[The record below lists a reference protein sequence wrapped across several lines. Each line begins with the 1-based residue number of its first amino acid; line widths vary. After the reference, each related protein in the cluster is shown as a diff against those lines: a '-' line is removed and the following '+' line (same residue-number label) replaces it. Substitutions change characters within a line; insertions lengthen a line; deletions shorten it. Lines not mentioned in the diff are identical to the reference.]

1 MAKGII
7 TEEQVIQHIRTHMD
21 IWCKNYGSHVLEKHV
36 NIPEKTLL
44 SRIGTTENN
53 HFIKSV
59 SSFYDETDGRR
70 IMDLLQR
77 ALESEAKYI
86 AKWCNY
92 SKRAW
97 LGLNFY
103 GLPDG
108 ITAKAC
114 RYDALNQV
122 FPVSRF
128 VIFLSKREQYP
139 FYLENAYPVFDQD

>member
-1 MAKGII
+1 MAKKVI
-7 TEEQVIQHIRTHMD
+7 TEEQVINHIRTHMD
-21 IWCKNYGSHVLEKHV
+21 LRSKSYVSHVLAKHV
-36 NIPEKTLL
+36 KIPEKTKL
-44 SRIGTTENN
+44 
-53 HFIKSV
+53 
-59 SSFYDETDGRR
+59 
-70 IMDLLQR
+70 
-77 ALESEAKYI
+77 
-86 AKWCNY
+86 

-114 RYDALNQV
+114 RYDALNHV

>member
-1 MAKGII
+1 MTKRII

-21 IWCKNYGSHVLEKHV
+21 IWCKSYGSHVLEKHV
-36 NIPEKTLL
+36 NIPEKTML

-59 SSFYDETDGRR
+59 SSFYDETDGQQ

-77 ALESEAKYI
+77 ALESEAQYI

-114 RYDALNQV
+114 RYVAQSGLHCKSFCH
-122 FPVSRF
+122 FPIQAGTVS
-128 VIFLSKREQYP
+128 VLLGKCIP
-139 FYLENAYPVFDQD
+139 GI